1 MSRPRLCLVTLLIIL
16 FLPFT
21 VLAASRVPGLDPG
34 TAGRYRAIHSW
45 QSYFQVRYTD
55 PEDKDGYVSLRRLK
69 LYGQGPVSGSW
80 SYYVQFLYKANNYSV
95 TDNRIFLQEIRAT
108 LKTAAG
114 KLVIGQFKPPFGM
127 ERFTSDAEIAL
138 ADRSQP
144 TDRLIPNGNLHVSFA
159 RDLGFQWERGNDT
172 GPSYALGIFAGSGA
186 NKPLGGSG
194 PLVAGR
200 LAYQW
205 YNDDSTTL
213 RTEVALSWRRDK
225 NLDFSGQVAGVPAEY
240 SDFSGSDARGN
251 LALAWDGAFGRMR
264 AEFFAVQY
272 HSDEN
277 RVKSIAARGFYV
289 QLARPVSRR
298 WLGAVRYESID
309 PDIGITNSKD
319 CQWVTLGGTYY
330 INADLHK
337 IQVNYVF
344 KSERVRE
351 LENDALILQYQ
362 RFF

>member
-1 MSRPRLCLVTLLIIL
+1 MSKPRLCLVTLLIIL
-16 FLPFT
+16 LLPFT
-21 VLAASRVPGLDPG
+21 VLAASRGPGLNPE
-34 TAGRYRAIHSW
+34 TAGRYRAFHGW
-45 QSYFQVRYTD
+45 QGYFQVRYTD
-55 PEDKDGYVSLRRLK
+55 PEDKEGYVSLRRLK
-69 LYGQGPVSGSW
+69 LYGQGPISGNW

-95 TDNRIFLQEIRAT
+95 TDNRVFLQELHAAVKT
-108 LKTAAG
+108 LRG
-114 KLVIGQFKPPFGM
+114 KLMIGQFKPPFGM
-127 ERFTSDAEIAL
+127 ERFTSDAKIAL
-138 ADRSQP
+138 IDRSQP
-144 TDRLIPNGNLHVSFA
+144 TDHLIPNGNLHVSFA
-159 RDLGFQWERGNDT
+159 RDVGFQWERGNGT

-186 NKPLGGSG
+186 NRALGGSG

-205 YNDDSTTL
+205 HNDDSTSL

-240 SDFSGSDARGN
+240 SDFSGSDTRGN

-272 HSDEN
+272 RSDEN
-277 RVKSIAARGFYV
+277 RVRNIAARGFYV

-298 WLGAVRYESID
+298 WLAAVRYESID

-337 IQVNYVF
+337 IQVDYVV

>member
-1 MSRPRLCLVTLLIIL
+1 MCLVTLLLSL
-16 FLPFT
+16 FLPAA
-21 VLAASRVPGLDPG
+21 VLAASRSPGLDPVAP
-34 TAGRYRAIHSW
+34 AGYRAPLSW
-45 QSYFQVRYTD
+45 QGYFQVRYTD
-55 PEDKDGYVSLRRLK
+55 PEDKDCYVSLRRLK
-69 LYGQGPVSGSW
+69 LYGQGPISGSW
-80 SYYVQFLYKANNYSV
+80 SYYIQFLYKANNLSAS
-95 TDNRIFLQEIRAT
+95 DNRIFLQEIRAT

-114 KLVIGQFKPPFGM
+114 KLMIGQFKPPFGM

-159 RDLGFQWERGNDT
+159 RDLGFQWERGNET
-172 GPSYALGIFAGSGA
+172 GPSYGLGIFAGSGA
-186 NKPLGGSG
+186 NRALGGSG

-205 YNDDSTTL
+205 HNDDSTGL

-240 SDFSGSDARGN
+240 SDFSGSDTRWN
-251 LALAWDGAFGRMR
+251 LALAWDDGLGRLR
-264 AEFFAVQY
+264 AECFAVQY

-298 WLGAVRYESID
+298 WLAAVRYESID

-319 CQWVTLGGTYY
+319 CQWLTLGGTYY

-351 LENDALILQYQ
+351 SENDVLILQYQ